1 MLILGAH
8 RNEMREMNREE
19 ILTMRFRLLI
29 IMMKAC
35 LDECPMG
42 SFRKAAIIRNAQEL
56 ERNLSSL
63 TYLDPQADPCGEL
76 KPRSESIRVFTD
88 RLKLLIIMAK
98 SFAGG
103 YPIGVFRR
111 LAIANTLSA
120 ITQAMGL
127 DDKDSMASLVN
138 VA

>member
-1 MLILGAH
+1 MLVLGAH
-8 RNEMREMNREE
+8 RNEMREMNGEE
-19 ILTMRFRLLI
+19 ILSMRFRLLI

-42 SFRKAAIIRNAQEL
+42 SFRKVAILRNAQEL

-63 TYLDPQADPCGEL
+63 NFLDPHAGQLGDL
-76 KPRSESIRVFTD
+76 KPGPESVRTFND

-103 YPIGVFRR
+103 YPIGAFRR

-120 ITQAMGL
+120 ITRAVGI
-127 DDKDSMASLVN
+127 DDKESVDSCES